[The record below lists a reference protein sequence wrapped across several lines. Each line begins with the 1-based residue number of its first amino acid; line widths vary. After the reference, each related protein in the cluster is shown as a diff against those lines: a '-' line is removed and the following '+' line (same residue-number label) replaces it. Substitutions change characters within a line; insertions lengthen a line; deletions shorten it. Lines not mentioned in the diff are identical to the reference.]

1 MPLLESGLWAAYLSL
16 EAMPYLVAAIL
27 VAAFGLA
34 RPSFAEEPTVTR
46 ATYDAYVGMFAMQ
59 QHLKSCERHAPAAV
73 EQLRAEVASIRAA
86 NDAAL
91 RRLGPAADK
100 WKLPGDRPIDEILAH
115 IRESTDP
122 TTRTPL
128 LKSPFPAVRICWRPS
143 WPLTN
148 RWSARVRGNLPSS
161 GVSARGAQR

>member
-1 MPLLESGLWAAYLSL
+1 
-16 EAMPYLVAAIL
+16 
-27 VAAFGLA
+27 
-34 RPSFAEEPTVTR
+34 
-46 ATYDAYVGMFAMQ
+46 MFAMQ

-115 IRESTDP
+115 IRESTDAYYADAP
-122 TTRTPL
+122 VEVAISRCQNLLETLMASNKPLERTRE
-128 LKSPFPAVRICWRPS
+128 R
-143 WPLTN
+143 
-148 RWSARVRGNLPSS
+148 
-161 GVSARGAQR
+161 

>member
-1 MPLLESGLWAAYLSL
+1 
-16 EAMPYLVAAIL
+16 MPYVVAAIL

-59 QHLKSCERHAPAAV
+59 QHLNSCERHAPAAI

-91 RRLGPAADK
+91 RRLGPVADK
-100 WKLPGDRPIDEILAH
+100 WKLPGDRPIDEVLAH
-115 IRESTDP
+115 IWASTDAYYADAP
-122 TTRTPL
+122 VEVAISRCQNLLETLMASNKPLERTRE
-128 LKSPFPAVRICWRPS
+128 R
-143 WPLTN
+143 
-148 RWSARVRGNLPSS
+148 
-161 GVSARGAQR
+161 